1 MENKNFIIVTIV
13 KSNNSENNVWAV
25 AVTGEEQPQG
35 YCKSAYKAMRFAFL
49 LKKRTGLNIDDQ
61 SLKSLSKQ
69 IAEVKAM
76 KAEAEA
82 KAGKE
87 KILALAS
94 EQVRAAEVAQE
105 FLDKP
110 SGKAE
115 RVESHSVDAVLAQ
128 QPEQQAE
135 AEQPKPTKQRKPRT
149 KKAEAQVLALQ

>member
-1 MENKNFIIVTIV
+1 MENKNFIVVTIV

-87 KILALAS
+87 KF
-94 EQVRAAEVAQE
+94 AEVTQE
-105 FLDKP
+105 F
-110 SGKAE
+110 
-115 RVESHSVDAVLAQ
+115 VESHSVDAVLAQ
-128 QPEQQAE
+128 QPEAE
-135 AEQPKPTKQRKPRT
+135 EEQPKPKKQRKPRA
-149 KKAEAQVLALQ
+149 KKNQKVANVIAFQ